1 MTIRTNLSSCNPVLS
16 FFLGLLKKD
25 RRQRE
30 MDLSYCRLILLLPSR
45 LFLLSFKRLVS
56 TAFPLMVRIV
66 MKLWRMMVWEWTVI
80 LQRWL
85 VAVISEKHVN

>member
-1 MTIRTNLSSCNPVLS
+1 
-16 FFLGLLKKD
+16 
-25 RRQRE
+25 

-66 MKLWRMMVWEWTVI
+66 MKLWRMRMYLDLTVF
-80 LQRWL
+80 LRNWL
-85 VAVISEKHVN
+85 VAVVNANQVDLLVNGKVHVFGQELMDKEMFSMRV